1 LFGEPVH
8 LVKGGPR
15 GLAPYE
21 ERFTIR
27 EKRKR
32 DTLGARG
39 AEKVATN
46 TGLEALASLWPGVT
60 PPAFYSRV

>member
-1 LFGEPVH
+1 MFGD
-8 LVKGGPR
+8 LVKGGPW

-27 EKRKR
+27 EKRE
-32 DTLGARG
+32 TLGARG

-46 TGLEALASLWPGVT
+46 TGLEALASLWPGVS